1 MASVS
6 NEQGRRAIQFVGTD
20 DKRHTIRLGKCDQR
34 TAEGV
39 KLHVERL
46 ASAKKTGMPIHV
58 DTVNWLG
65 SIGDKLHSRIAR
77 RGLTSPRRQNAV
89 NGPLTLA
96 RMLDAYIDRR
106 RVDMKPWSITT
117 LQQAR
122 DKLVNFFKAD
132 KPVSEIT
139 VADALDFKRQ
149 LSSQH
154 SSAYVA
160 KIVLRAR
167 QFFKDAVD
175 GEILPRSPF
184 SKVKAGSQKNPQ
196 RLRFISRATI
206 DKAIEQVSDIE
217 WKLILAFA
225 RYGGVRVPSE
235 ILALRWNDVLWD
247 QSKILI
253 RASKTEH
260 HVGKESRL
268 IPLFPELK
276 PLLLLAFAHAE
287 EGAVYVITRYRD
299 PSANLRTQFLRIL
312 AKAKIEPWPKL
323 FQNLRSS
330 RQTELTETW
339 PAHVV
344 CAWIGNSEVVARD
357 HYLQI
362 TDEHF
367 AKASSG
373 VEDQGGAESAARG
386 TSQDVAPSPDD
397 KSSSS
402 EVATS
407 NDEMREGAKSC
418 EEESMGDTG
427 LEPVTP
433 SVSCWCASQL
443 RQSPVSTILSSG
455 TRAGKV
461 RGAEEA

>member
-6 NEQGRRAIQFVGTD
+6 NEQGRRAIQFVGAD
-20 DKRHTIRLGKCDQR
+20 DRRHSIRLGKCDQR

-46 ASAKKTGMPIHV
+46 VGAKKTGMPIHV
-58 DTVNWLG
+58 DTVNWLA
-65 SIGDKLHSRIAR
+65 SIGNDLHACLAR
-77 RGLTSPRRQNAV
+77 RGLTSPRQTAASGV
-89 NGPLTLA
+89 LTLGK
-96 RMLDAYIDRR
+96 MVDAYIDRR
-106 RVDMKPWSITT
+106 RADMKPWSITT
-117 LQQAR
+117 LTQAR
-122 DKLVNFFKAD
+122 DKLVEFFRAE

-139 VADALDFKRQ
+139 VADALDFKRH
-149 LSSQH
+149 LCALH
-154 SSAYVA
+154 SAAYVA

-175 GEILPRSPF
+175 GELLPRSPF

-196 RLRFISRATI
+196 RLRFISRAVI
-206 DKAIEQVSDIE
+206 DKAIENAPDVE
-217 WKLILAFA
+217 WKLIIAFA

-235 ILALRWNDVLWD
+235 ILALRWNDVLWE
-247 QSKILI
+247 QSKVLI

-276 PLLLLAFAHAE
+276 SHLLEAFAQAE
-287 EGAVYVITRYRD
+287 DGAVYVITRYRS

-312 AKAKIEPWPKL
+312 TKAGIEAWPRL

-344 CAWIGNSEVVARD
+344 CSWIGNSEVVARD

-362 TDEHF
+362 TDQHF
-367 AKASSG
+367 AEAAGAS
-373 VEDQGGAESAARG
+373 EDQVVQNPVQRLHVLPRKQSHHVPTRNLQAQRLQAVTIWCEKMRFPAKKIQWAIQG
-386 TSQDVAPSPDD
+386 
-397 KSSSS
+397 
-402 EVATS
+402 S
-407 NDEMREGAKSC
+407 N
-418 EEESMGDTG
+418 
-427 LEPVTP
+427 L
-433 SVSCWCASQL
+433 
-443 RQSPVSTILSSG
+443 
-455 TRAGKV
+455 
-461 RGAEEA
+461 